1 LQAAVEQLA
10 AAVERQERELARAE
24 AERDRYARIRDIV
37 GAELATAPAG
47 RRGR

>member
-1 LQAAVEQLA
+1 VQAAIKQLA

-24 AERDRYARIRDIV
+24 AERERYARIRDIV

-47 RRGR
+47 RLSR